1 MSVFCYFF
9 FYEETVS
16 MGCRVENQ
24 QPART
29 IGKIRK
35 EFIMTTAPS
44 GA

>member
-16 MGCRVENQ
+16 MGYRAKYQ
-24 QPART
+24 QPTRT

-35 EFIMTTAPS
+35 ELIMTTAPS